1 MLKNPYYTQAST
13 LEFNSLKYIGFV
25 LAIVFWCY
33 PVQALESVRDTYQAI
48 PNLSFTSLVD
58 YQNQRPKANQLLY
71 TNHAGTDYSPI
82 KLEASL
88 EEPFI
93 IDLENIIALAVE
105 NNINLN
111 LARLD
116 TKMSNWRFW
125 QKFANALPDIQMRAS
140 SQNRDGT
147 FYLNSQLQREI
158 NETITN
164 AGVRIN
170 YRIFDGGT
178 TSFLAMAEKY
188 YRSSV
193 SEHEKAVYQ
202 QILLDSVTYYF
213 DLLQAQTSLFAQ
225 LKAFEAA
232 KSNLDLSEKFLKAGT
247 GTKYDVLQAESI
259 LAQAQ
264 RLMIEREA
272 NFRNAQI
279 NLAIHLNQALET
291 PYLID
296 KNTIDVIRIVDEDMP
311 IKDIL
316 RSAFQKNP
324 NIISALKAKQGA
336 YKEGLSSAGEFL
348 PKLDIYADFLGAGE
362 NFGDLVGITTLG
374 FDASYSI
381 GDGLGLTAFSKAM
394 ESKTKVQKAK
404 LEYARE
410 LQGIEMGLRASYI
423 NLQKSRS
430 IVYASQKELQAA
442 QEAVRLS
449 KIRYQNGLEIFA
461 NLIEKEKEL
470 IQAELSLINSTAS
483 YNVAQAELAYNMGII
498 EVKNILG
505 TI

>member
-1 MLKNPYYTQAST
+1 MQKKLCQYQKI
-13 LEFNSLKYIGFV
+13 LRK
-25 LAIVFWCY
+25 AIVGLGIFLY
-33 PVQALESVRDTYQAI
+33 LMSPAYSADSPRDNYQAI
-48 PNLSFTSLVD
+48 PTLSFTNLIE
-58 YQNQRPKANQLLY
+58 YQKQHPKANELFY
-71 TNHAGTDYSPI
+71 VNHAGSEYSPI

-88 EEPFI
+88 QEPFI
-93 IDLENIIALAVE
+93 IDLSNIIATALE

-116 TKMSNWRFW
+116 TKMSNWSFW
-125 QKFANALPDIQMRAS
+125 QKFADALPDIQLRAS
-140 SQNRDGT
+140 SQKRDGT

-158 NETITN
+158 NETIVN
-164 AGVRIN
+164 AGFRIN
-170 YRIFDGGT
+170 YRVFNGGT
-178 TSFLAMAEKY
+178 TSFLALAEKY

-232 KSNLDLSEKFLKAGT
+232 KSNLELSEKFLKAGT

-279 NLAIHLNQALET
+279 NLAIHLNQPLET

-316 RSAFQKNP
+316 HSAFQKNP

-336 YKEGLSSAGEFL
+336 LKEGLATVGEFL
-348 PKLDIYADFLGAGE
+348 PKVDIYADFMGAGE
-362 NFGDLVGITTLG
+362 NFGDMVGITTLG
-374 FDASYSI
+374 FDATYSI
-381 GDGLGLTAFSKAM
+381 GEGLGLTTYTKAM
-394 ESKTKVQKAK
+394 QSKTKVQKAK

-410 LQGIEMGLRASYI
+410 VQGIELGLRESYI

-430 IVYASQKELQAA
+430 MVYASQKELQSA

-449 KIRYQNGLEIFA
+449 KLRYQNGLEIFA
-461 NLIEKEKEL
+461 NLIDKEKEL
-470 IQAELSLINSTAS
+470 IQAELSLINSTS
-483 YNVAQAELAYNMGII
+483 NYNIAQAQLAYNMGII
-498 EVKNILG
+498 QVENILG

>member
-1 MLKNPYYTQAST
+1 MPKNTYHFIIPPLKRTSFLLLLTIFCALPVLSLDSSEQA
-13 LEFNSLKYIGFV
+13 
-25 LAIVFWCY
+25 
-33 PVQALESVRDTYQAI
+33 YQAI
-48 PNLSFTSLVD
+48 PNLSFTNLIE
-58 YQNQRPKANQLLY
+58 YQNQHPKANELFY
-71 TNHAGTDYSPI
+71 TNHAGTDYCPI

-88 EEPFI
+88 QQPLI
-93 IDLENIIALAVE
+93 IDLENIMAIAVE

-111 LARLD
+111 LARID
-116 TKMSNWRFW
+116 TKMFNWKFW
-125 QKFANALPDIQMRAS
+125 QKFSNALPDVQLRAS

-147 FYLNSQLQREI
+147 FYLNSQLKREI

-178 TSFLAMAEKY
+178 TSFLAIAEKY

-193 SEHEKAVYQ
+193 SEREKAVYQ

-279 NLAIHLNQALET
+279 NLAIHLNQPLET

-296 KNTIDVIRIVDEDMP
+296 QNTIDVIRIVDEDIP
-311 IKDIL
+311 INDIL
-316 RSAFQKNP
+316 HSAFQKNP

-336 YKEGLSSAGEFL
+336 YKEGLATVGEFL

-362 NFGDLVGITTLG
+362 KFGDLVGITTLG

-381 GDGLGLTAFSKAM
+381 GDGLGLTAFTKAM

-404 LEYARE
+404 LEYTRE
-410 LQGIEMGLRASYI
+410 LQGIERGLRASYI
-423 NLQKSRS
+423 NLQKSKS
-430 IVYASQKELQAA
+430 LVQASQKELQSA

-461 NLIEKEKEL
+461 NLIDKEKEL
-470 IQAELSLINSTAS
+470 IQAELSLINSTAN
-483 YNVAQAELAYNMGII
+483 YNIAQAQLAYNMGII
-498 EVKNILG
+498 DVKNILG

>member
-1 MLKNPYYTQAST
+1 MRKKLFYPEKILRKAF
-13 LEFNSLKYIGFV
+13 LALGFFLFFV
-25 LAIVFWCY
+25 APVFA
-33 PVQALESVRDTYQAI
+33 VDIIKDSYQAI
-48 PNLSFTSLVD
+48 PSLSFSNLTE
-58 YQNQRPKANQLLY
+58 YQNQHPKANELFY
-71 TNHAGTDYSPI
+71 VNHAGSNFSPI

-88 EEPFI
+88 QEPYI
-93 IDLENIIALAVE
+93 IDLQNIIAIAVE

-116 TKMSNWRFW
+116 TKMSNWKFW
-125 QKFANALPDIQMRAS
+125 QKFSNVLPDFQLRAS

-158 NETITN
+158 DETIVNT
-164 AGVRIN
+164 GMRIN

-178 TSFLAMAEKY
+178 TSFLAIAEKY

-193 SEHEKAVYQ
+193 SEREKAVYQ
-202 QILLDSVTYYF
+202 QILLDSVTFYF

-232 KSNLDLSEKFLKAGT
+232 KSNLELSEKFLKAGT

-279 NLAIHLNQALET
+279 NLAIHLNQPLET

-311 IKDIL
+311 MNDIL

-324 NIISALKAKQGA
+324 SIISALKAKQGA
-336 YKEGLSSAGEFL
+336 YKEGLSTVGEFL
-348 PKLDIYADFLGAGE
+348 PKVDIYADFMGAGE

-394 ESKTKVQKAK
+394 ESKTKVQRAK
-404 LEYARE
+404 LEYDKE

-430 IVYASQKELQAA
+430 IVYASQKELQSA

-461 NLIEKEKEL
+461 NLIDKEKEL

-483 YNVAQAELAYNMGII
+483 YNIAQAELAYNMGII
-498 EVKNILG
+498 DVKNILG